1 MQETYSSMAS
11 TRATPPREVV
21 TDGKESS
28 ADKQLVER
36 RPPEE
41 RKSVEGEAGKHCK
54 ANQPGVEEAIF
65 CIVLRCDW
73 SVACEHPARLDVTKL
88 QTQISCLYCGANQY
102 AERATCR
109 QCGPRSVRWRRH
121 EKIAGGPSVGQNF
134 VAHKI

>member
-1 MQETYSSMAS
+1 ME
-11 TRATPPREVV
+11 
-21 TDGKESS
+21 KESS

-88 QTQISCLYCGANQY
+88 QTQISCLLLWSQSIRRKGDVQTVWTTVSAVEETREDCWRP
-102 AERATCR
+102 ERRTKLRCSQDIKR
-109 QCGPRSVRWRRH
+109 DHKRCPDRPVSVQDF
-121 EKIAGGPSVGQNF
+121 E
-134 VAHKI
+134 